1 MVTVIGGTAVAMS
14 VWLDRTQERDLGPT
28 AVVLRGPMV
37 ISVTEG
43 GEIEAGK
50 RKVISNELKWP
61 VIIEKVVPE
70 GSIVAEGDDIVV
82 FECKALLDAI
92 VSARLSVT
100 TSKSSHTQASE
111 NLKLKKKEMDNV
123 VRKAEQGLVDAQEDL
138 RRYEEGDWPIKKGEA
153 ESSIQIAEQDLTLAQ
168 GKLDFKLKVN
178 QDKEL
183 KSPYS
188 ESEIK
193 ADQLSVARLKIALQK
208 AVSERDML
216 LKYNHPRELRK
227 LKTGVTDAELALERA
242 RVEAKTTLLVAEANA
257 LAKEQEYQ
265 MKMDTLNEHVA
276 DEKKLVTK
284 ADTAGLV
291 VYDTAGS
298 RWRPSN
304 VTVEV
309 GVELGPRQQIMIIP
323 DMTTLQVETKV
334 YESIIDQVGPGM
346 RAYVH
351 LDAKPGEPPM
361 VGYVSEVSPLP
372 DSQGR
377 WISTGMKVFNVTVK
391 FDEPPE
397 SLKLKPG
404 LTTKV
409 QLVLARL
416 QDVLSVPI
424 AAVYTEQDQ
433 TYVRRVAGGKAE
445 AVSVKVGR
453 MSDKRVEIVT
463 GLSEGDRVLLVPPS
477 GIMGGA
483 KPKGPKTRP
492 ATRRRPSGGARSR
505 PSGGARSRASG
516 GARSRPGGPP
526 ERGKRP
532 GDRRREGGRREG
544 GSGRPRPS

>member
-1 MVTVIGGTAVAMS
+1 MATSI
-14 VWLDRTQERDLGPT
+14 WLGQTQATTLGPT

-70 GSIVAEGDDIVV
+70 GTIIAEGDEIVV

-92 VSARLSVT
+92 VTARLSVMMA
-100 TSKSSHTQASE
+100 KSEHTQASE

-123 VRKAEQGLVDAQEDL
+123 VRKAEQGMVDGQEDL
-138 RRYEEGDWPIKKGEA
+138 LRYEEGDWPIQRGEA
-153 ESSIQIAEQDLTLAQ
+153 ESNIQIAQQDLTLAQ

-193 ADQLSVARLKIALQK
+193 ADQLSVARLKLALQK

-216 LKYNHPRELRK
+216 LKYNHPREFRK
-227 LKTGVTDAELALERA
+227 LKTAVTDAELALERA
-242 RVEAKTTLLVAEANA
+242 RVEAKTTILVAEANA
-257 LAKEQEYQ
+257 LAKEQQYQ
-265 MKMDTLNEHVA
+265 MKVDTLDEYLA

-291 VYDTAGS
+291 VYDTGGS

-309 GVELGPRQQIMIIP
+309 GEELRPRQQIMIIP

-334 YESIIDQVGPGM
+334 YEAIIDQVRPGM
-346 RAYVH
+346 RAYIH
-351 LDAKPGEPPM
+351 LDAKPGEPAM
-361 VGYVSEVSPLP
+361 LGYVSEVSPLP

-391 FDEPPE
+391 FKKASE

-416 QDVLSVPI
+416 EGVLSVPI

-433 TYVRRVAGGKAE
+433 TYVRRVGGGKAE

-453 MSDKRVEIVT
+453 MSDKRVEIIT

-477 GIMGGA
+477 GITGGA

-492 ATRRRPSGGARSR
+492 AARSRPRAGARSR
-505 PSGGARSRASG
+505 PSGGARSR
-516 GARSRPGGPP
+516 PGGPPERGKRPEGAP

-544 GSGRPRPS
+544 GRGRPGPS